1 MVSKGTDT
9 ISIDDVRRITTDY
22 EVVNKYLG
30 INVVPSNINSILRE
44 DKNPS
49 LCIFPY
55 KDSLFFKDFGTNQ
68 SGNIYQLLSL
78 YWNIPLNQV
87 YRKIYNDFT
96 SANYKSCCCKN
107 KISKTIIKR
116 KSNINIKVKIRNWK
130 PWDIEYWS
138 SYGISL
144 KWLEYCDIFP
154 ISHIFL
160 IHQNGEQLTISADKY
175 AYVYIER
182 KDNKV
187 SLKIYQPYSTNFKW
201 MSKHD
206 ASVWDLWTKIP
217 EKGDKLIITS
227 SRKDALCLWANTG
240 IPSLSLQGEGYVP
253 KEKVINQLKE
263 RYNKIYVFYDND
275 FKNKVN
281 NGRNY
286 GRILAEKFNL
296 QQIEIPT
303 EYKSKDPSD
312 LYKNWGKE
320 VFLNVINQLIN

>member
-30 INVVPSNINSILRE
+30 ISVVPSNINSILRE

-55 KDSLFFKDFGTNQ
+55 KDGLFYKDFGTNQ

-87 YRKIYNDFT
+87 YRKIVTDFN
-96 SANYKSCCCKN
+96 SNNKLSCCK
-107 KISKTIIKR
+107 KSSKTIIKR

-160 IHQNGEQLTISADKY
+160 IHQNGEQLIISADKY

>member
-30 INVVPSNINSILRE
+30 ISVVPSNINSILRE

-96 SANYKSCCCKN
+96 SVNYKSCCCKN
-107 KISKTIIKR
+107 KISKTIIKK

-160 IHQNGEQLTISADKY
+160 IHQNGEQLIISADKY

-240 IPSLSLQGEGYVP
+240 IPSLSLQGEGYIP

>member
-1 MVSKGTDT
+1 MISKGTDT
-9 ISIDDVRRITTDY
+9 IVIEDVRRVTTDY

-30 INVVPSNINSILRE
+30 ISVVPSNINSILRE

-96 SANYKSCCCKN
+96 SVNYKSCCCKN
-107 KISKTIIKR
+107 RITKTIIKK
-116 KSNINIKVKIRNWK
+116 KSNIDIKVKIRDWK
-130 PWDIEYWS
+130 PWDIEYWN
-138 SYGISL
+138 SYGIN
-144 KWLEYCDIFP
+144 KQWLNYCDIFP

-160 IHQNGEQLTISADKY
+160 IHQNGEQIVISADKY

-217 EKGDKLIITS
+217 DKGDKLIITS

-240 IPSLSLQGEGYVP
+240 IPSLSLQGEGYIP
-253 KEKVINQLKE
+253 KEKVINQLKD
-263 RYNKIYVFYDND
+263 RYKKIYVFYDND
-275 FKNKVN
+275 FKNEVN

-286 GRILAEKFNL
+286 GKAIADKFDL

-320 VFLNVINQLIN
+320 VFLNVINSLIN

>member
-30 INVVPSNINSILRE
+30 ISVVPSNINSILRE

-55 KDSLFFKDFGTNQ
+55 KDSLFYKDFGTNQ

-87 YRKIYNDFT
+87 YRKIITDFN
-96 SANYKSCCCKN
+96 SNNKLSCCK
-107 KISKTIIKR
+107 KSSKTIIKR

-160 IHQNGEQLTISADKY
+160 IHQNGEQLIISADKY

-275 FKNKVN
+275 FENKVN

>member
-30 INVVPSNINSILRE
+30 ISVVPSNINSILRE

-49 LCIFPY
+49 LCIFSY
-55 KDSLFFKDFGTNQ
+55 KDGLFYKDFGTNQ

-87 YRKIYNDFT
+87 YRKIITDFN
-96 SANYKSCCCKN
+96 SNNKLSCCK
-107 KISKTIIKR
+107 KSSKTIIKR

-160 IHQNGEQLTISADKY
+160 IHQNGEQLIISADKY

>member
-30 INVVPSNINSILRE
+30 ISVVPSNINSILRE

-107 KISKTIIKR
+107 NISKTIIKK
-116 KSNINIKVKIRNWK
+116 KSNINIKVKIRDWK

-160 IHQNGEQLTISADKY
+160 IHQNGEQLIISADKY

>member
-1 MVSKGTDT
+1 MISKGTDT
-9 ISIDDVRRITTDY
+9 IVIEDVRRVTTDY

-30 INVVPSNINSILRE
+30 ISVVPSNINSILRE

-96 SANYKSCCCKN
+96 SVNYKSCCCKN
-107 KISKTIIKR
+107 RITKTIIKK
-116 KSNINIKVKIRNWK
+116 KSNIDIKVKIREWK

-138 SYGISL
+138 SYGIN
-144 KWLEYCDIFP
+144 KQWLNYCDIFP

-160 IHQNGEQLTISADKY
+160 IHQNGEQIVISADKY

-240 IPSLSLQGEGYVP
+240 IPSLSLQGEGYIP
-253 KEKVINQLKE
+253 KEKVINQLKD
-263 RYNKIYVFYDND
+263 RYKKIYVFYDND
-275 FKNKVN
+275 FKNEVN

-286 GRILAEKFNL
+286 GKAIADKFDL

-320 VFLNVINQLIN
+320 VFLNVINSLIN

>member
-30 INVVPSNINSILRE
+30 IRVVPSNINSILRE

-107 KISKTIIKR
+107 KISKTIIKK

>member
-30 INVVPSNINSILRE
+30 ISVVPSNINSILRE

-107 KISKTIIKR
+107 KISKTIIKK
-116 KSNINIKVKIRNWK
+116 KSNINIKVKIRDWK

-160 IHQNGEQLTISADKY
+160 IHQNGEQLIISADKY

-263 RYNKIYVFYDND
+263 RYKKIYVFYDND

>member
-30 INVVPSNINSILRE
+30 ISVVPSNINSILRE

-55 KDSLFFKDFGTNQ
+55 KDGLFYKDFGTNQ

-87 YRKIYNDFT
+87 YRKIVTDFN
-96 SANYKSCCCKN
+96 SNNKLSCCK
-107 KISKTIIKR
+107 KSSKTIIKR

-144 KWLEYCDIFP
+144 KWLEYCDIYP

-160 IHQNGEQLTISADKY
+160 IHQNGEQLIISADKY
-175 AYVYIER
+175 AYVYVER

-263 RYNKIYVFYDND
+263 RYSKIYVFYDND
-275 FKNKVN
+275 FENKVN

>member
-1 MVSKGTDT
+1 MISKGTDT
-9 ISIDDVRRITTDY
+9 IVIEDVRRVTTDY

-30 INVVPSNINSILRE
+30 ISVVPSNINSILRE

-96 SANYKSCCCKN
+96 SVNYKSCCCKN
-107 KISKTIIKR
+107 RITKTIIKK
-116 KSNINIKVKIRNWK
+116 KSNIDIKVKIREWK

-138 SYGISL
+138 SYGIN
-144 KWLEYCDIFP
+144 KQWLNYCDIFP

-160 IHQNGEQLTISADKY
+160 IHQNGEQIVISADKY

-217 EKGDKLIITS
+217 DKGDKLIITS

-240 IPSLSLQGEGYVP
+240 IPSFSLQGEGYIP
-253 KEKVINQLKE
+253 KEKVINQLKD
-263 RYNKIYVFYDND
+263 RYKKIYVFYDND
-275 FKNKVN
+275 FKNEVN

-286 GRILAEKFNL
+286 GKAIADKFDL

-320 VFLNVINQLIN
+320 VFLNVINSLIN

>member
-30 INVVPSNINSILRE
+30 ISVVPSNINSILRE

-107 KISKTIIKR
+107 NISKTIIKK
-116 KSNINIKVKIRNWK
+116 KSNINIKVKIRDWK

-160 IHQNGEQLTISADKY
+160 IHQNGEQLIISADKY

-240 IPSLSLQGEGYVP
+240 IPSLSLQGEGYIP

>member
-1 MVSKGTDT
+1 MISKGTDT
-9 ISIDDVRRITTDY
+9 IVIEDVRRITTDY

-30 INVVPSNINSILRE
+30 ISVVPSNINSILRE

-96 SANYKSCCCKN
+96 SVNYKSCCCKN
-107 KISKTIIKR
+107 RITKTIIKK
-116 KSNINIKVKIRNWK
+116 KSNIDIKVKIREWK
-130 PWDIEYWS
+130 PWDIEYWN
-138 SYGISL
+138 SYGIN
-144 KWLEYCDIFP
+144 KQWLNYCDIFP

-160 IHQNGEQLTISADKY
+160 IHQNGEQIVISADKY

-217 EKGDKLIITS
+217 DKGDKLIITS

-240 IPSLSLQGEGYVP
+240 IPSLSLQGEGYIP
-253 KEKVINQLKE
+253 KEKVINQLKD
-263 RYNKIYVFYDND
+263 RYKKIYVFYDND
-275 FKNKVN
+275 FKNEVN

-286 GRILAEKFNL
+286 GKAIADKFDL

-320 VFLNVINQLIN
+320 VFLNVINSLIN

>member
-1 MVSKGTDT
+1 MISKGTDT
-9 ISIDDVRRITTDY
+9 IVIEDVRRVTTDY

-30 INVVPSNINSILRE
+30 ISVVPSNINSILRE

-96 SANYKSCCCKN
+96 SVNYKSCCCKN
-107 KISKTIIKR
+107 RITKTIIKK
-116 KSNINIKVKIRNWK
+116 KSNIDIKVKIRDWK

-138 SYGISL
+138 SYGIN
-144 KWLEYCDIFP
+144 KQWLNYCDIFP

-160 IHQNGEQLTISADKY
+160 IHQNGEQIVISADKY

-217 EKGDKLIITS
+217 DKGDKLIITS

-240 IPSLSLQGEGYVP
+240 IPSLSLQGEGYIP
-253 KEKVINQLKE
+253 KEKVINQLKD
-263 RYNKIYVFYDND
+263 RYKKIYVFYDND
-275 FKNKVN
+275 FKNEVN

-286 GRILAEKFNL
+286 GKAIADKFDL

-320 VFLNVINQLIN
+320 VFLNVINSLIN

>member
-1 MVSKGTDT
+1 MISKGTDT
-9 ISIDDVRRITTDY
+9 IVIEDVRRVTTDY

-30 INVVPSNINSILRE
+30 ISVVPSNINSILRE

-96 SANYKSCCCKN
+96 SVNYKSCCCKN
-107 KISKTIIKR
+107 RITKTIIKK
-116 KSNINIKVKIRNWK
+116 KSNIDIKVKIREWK

-138 SYGISL
+138 SYGIN
-144 KWLEYCDIFP
+144 KQWLNYCDIFP

-160 IHQNGEQLTISADKY
+160 IHQNGEQIVISADKY
-175 AYVYIER
+175 VYLYIER

-240 IPSLSLQGEGYVP
+240 IPSLSLQGEGYIP
-253 KEKVINQLKE
+253 KEKVINQLKD
-263 RYNKIYVFYDND
+263 RYKKIYVFYDND
-275 FKNKVN
+275 FKNEVN

-286 GRILAEKFNL
+286 GKAIADKFDL

-320 VFLNVINQLIN
+320 VFLNVINSLIN

>member
-9 ISIDDVRRITTDY
+9 ISIDDVRRITTDS

-30 INVVPSNINSILRE
+30 ISVVPSNINSILRE

-107 KISKTIIKR
+107 KISKTIIKK
-116 KSNINIKVKIRNWK
+116 KSNINIKVKIRDWK

-160 IHQNGEQLTISADKY
+160 IHQNGEQLIISADKY

-240 IPSLSLQGEGYVP
+240 IPSLSLQGEGYIP

>member
-30 INVVPSNINSILRE
+30 ISVVPSNINSILRE

-107 KISKTIIKR
+107 KISKTIIKK

-187 SLKIYQPYSTNFKW
+187 SLKIYQPYSINFKW

>member
-30 INVVPSNINSILRE
+30 ISVVPSNINSILRE

-55 KDSLFFKDFGTNQ
+55 KDSLFYKDFGTNQ

-87 YRKIYNDFT
+87 YRKIITDFN
-96 SANYKSCCCKN
+96 SNNKLSCCK
-107 KISKTIIKR
+107 KSSKTIIKR

-144 KWLEYCDIFP
+144 KWLEYCDIYP

-160 IHQNGEQLTISADKY
+160 IHQNGEQLIISADKY

-263 RYNKIYVFYDND
+263 RYSKIYVFYDND
-275 FKNKVN
+275 FENKVN

>member
-30 INVVPSNINSILRE
+30 ISVVPSNINSILRE

-107 KISKTIIKR
+107 KISKTIIKK

-160 IHQNGEQLTISADKY
+160 IHQNGEQLIISADKY

-263 RYNKIYVFYDND
+263 RYSKIYVFYDND
-275 FKNKVN
+275 FENKVN

>member
-1 MVSKGTDT
+1 MISKGTDT
-9 ISIDDVRRITTDY
+9 IVIEDVRRVTTDY
-22 EVVNKYLG
+22 EVANKYLG
-30 INVVPSNINSILRE
+30 INSVPSNINSILRE

-96 SANYKSCCCKN
+96 SVNYKSCCCKN
-107 KISKTIIKR
+107 RITKTIIKK
-116 KSNINIKVKIRNWK
+116 KSNIDIKVKIRDWK

-138 SYGISL
+138 SYGIS
-144 KWLEYCDIFP
+144 KEWLNYCDIFP
-154 ISHIFL
+154 ISYIFL
-160 IHQNGEQLTISADKY
+160 IHQNGEQIVISADKY

-240 IPSLSLQGEGYVP
+240 IPSLSLQGEGYIP
-253 KEKVINQLKE
+253 KEKVINQLKD
-263 RYNKIYVFYDND
+263 RYKKIYVFYDND
-275 FKNKVN
+275 FKNEVN

-286 GRILAEKFNL
+286 GKAIADKFDL

-320 VFLNVINQLIN
+320 VFLNVINSLIN

>member
-1 MVSKGTDT
+1 MISKGTDT
-9 ISIDDVRRITTDY
+9 IVIEDVRRVTTDY

-30 INVVPSNINSILRE
+30 ISVVPSNINSILRE

-96 SANYKSCCCKN
+96 SVNYKSCCCKN
-107 KISKTIIKR
+107 RITKTIIKK
-116 KSNINIKVKIRNWK
+116 KSNIDIKVKIREWK
-130 PWDIEYWS
+130 PWDIEYWG
-138 SYGISL
+138 SYGIS
-144 KWLEYCDIFP
+144 KEWLNYCDIFP
-154 ISHIFL
+154 ISYIFL
-160 IHQNGEQLTISADKY
+160 IHQNGEQIVISADKY

-217 EKGDKLIITS
+217 DKGDKLIITS

-240 IPSLSLQGEGYVP
+240 IPSLSLQGEGYIP
-253 KEKVINQLKE
+253 KEKVINQLKD
-263 RYNKIYVFYDND
+263 RYKKIYVFYDND
-275 FKNKVN
+275 FKNEVN

-286 GRILAEKFNL
+286 GKAIADKFDL

-320 VFLNVINQLIN
+320 VFLNVINSLIN

>member
-30 INVVPSNINSILRE
+30 ISVVPSNINSILRE

-96 SANYKSCCCKN
+96 SVNYKSCCCKN
-107 KISKTIIKR
+107 RITKTIIKK
-116 KSNINIKVKIRNWK
+116 KSNIDIKVKIREWK
-130 PWDIEYWS
+130 SWDIEYWS
-138 SYGISL
+138 SYGIS
-144 KWLEYCDIFP
+144 KEWLNYCDIFP

-160 IHQNGEQLTISADKY
+160 IHQNGEQIVTSADKY

>member
-30 INVVPSNINSILRE
+30 ISVVPSNINSILRE

-55 KDSLFFKDFGTNQ
+55 KDGLFYKDFGTNQ

-87 YRKIYNDFT
+87 YRKIITDFN
-96 SANYKSCCCKN
+96 SNNKLSCCK
-107 KISKTIIKR
+107 KSSKTIIKR

-144 KWLEYCDIFP
+144 KWLEYCDIYP

-160 IHQNGEQLTISADKY
+160 IHQNGEQLIISADKY

-263 RYNKIYVFYDND
+263 RYSKIYVFYDND

>member
-30 INVVPSNINSILRE
+30 ISVVPSNINSILRE

-96 SANYKSCCCKN
+96 STNYKSCCCKN
-107 KISKTIIKR
+107 KISKTIIKK

-160 IHQNGEQLTISADKY
+160 IHQNGEQLIISADKY

-275 FKNKVN
+275 FENKVN

>member
-30 INVVPSNINSILRE
+30 ISVVTSNINSILRE

-107 KISKTIIKR
+107 KISKTIIKK
-116 KSNINIKVKIRNWK
+116 KSNINIKVKIRDWK

-160 IHQNGEQLTISADKY
+160 IHQNGEQLIISADKY

>member
-30 INVVPSNINSILRE
+30 ISVVPSNINSILRE

-55 KDSLFFKDFGTNQ
+55 KDGLFYKDFGTNQ

-87 YRKIYNDFT
+87 YRKIVTDFN
-96 SANYKSCCCKN
+96 SNNKLSCCK
-107 KISKTIIKR
+107 KSSKTIIKR

-138 SYGISL
+138 SYGINL
-144 KWLEYCDIFP
+144 KWLKYCDIYP

-160 IHQNGEQLTISADKY
+160 IHQNGEQLIISADKY

-275 FKNKVN
+275 FENKVN

>member
-30 INVVPSNINSILRE
+30 ISVVPSNINSILRE

-55 KDSLFFKDFGTNQ
+55 KDGLFYKDFGTNQ

-87 YRKIYNDFT
+87 YRKIITDFN
-96 SANYKSCCCKN
+96 SNNKLSCFKKS
-107 KISKTIIKR
+107 SKTIIKR

-160 IHQNGEQLTISADKY
+160 IHQNGEQLIISADKY

-263 RYNKIYVFYDND
+263 RYSKIYVFYDND
-275 FKNKVN
+275 FENKVN

>member
-30 INVVPSNINSILRE
+30 ISVVPSNINSILRE

-55 KDSLFFKDFGTNQ
+55 KDGLFYKDFGTNQ

-87 YRKIYNDFT
+87 YRKIITDFN
-96 SANYKSCCCKN
+96 SNNKLSCCK
-107 KISKTIIKR
+107 KSSKTIIKR

-144 KWLEYCDIFP
+144 KWLEYCDIYP

-160 IHQNGEQLTISADKY
+160 IHQNGEQLIISADKY

-263 RYNKIYVFYDND
+263 RYSKIYVFYDND
-275 FKNKVN
+275 FENKVN

>member
-30 INVVPSNINSILRE
+30 ISVVPSNINSILRE

-160 IHQNGEQLTISADKY
+160 IHQNGEQLIISADKY

>member
-1 MVSKGTDT
+1 MISKGTDT
-9 ISIDDVRRITTDY
+9 IVIEDVRRVTTDY
-22 EVVNKYLG
+22 EVANKYLG
-30 INVVPSNINSILRE
+30 INSVPSNINSILRE

-68 SGNIYQLLSL
+68 SGNIYQLFSL

-107 KISKTIIKR
+107 KISKTIIKK
-116 KSNINIKVKIRNWK
+116 KSNINIKVKIRDWK

-160 IHQNGEQLTISADKY
+160 IHQNGEQLIISADKY

-263 RYNKIYVFYDND
+263 RYSKIYVFYDND

>member
-30 INVVPSNINSILRE
+30 ISVVPSNINSILRE

-55 KDSLFFKDFGTNQ
+55 KDGLFYKDFGTNQ

-87 YRKIYNDFT
+87 YRKIITDFN
-96 SANYKSCCCKN
+96 SNNKLCCCK
-107 KISKTIIKR
+107 KSSKTIIKR

-160 IHQNGEQLTISADKY
+160 IHQNGEQLIISADKY

-263 RYNKIYVFYDND
+263 RYSKIYVFYDND
-275 FKNKVN
+275 FENKVN

>member
-107 KISKTIIKR
+107 KISKTIIKK
-116 KSNINIKVKIRNWK
+116 KSNINIKVKIRDWK

>member
-1 MVSKGTDT
+1 MCVFK
-9 ISIDDVRRITTDY
+9 
-22 EVVNKYLG
+22 
-30 INVVPSNINSILRE
+30 
-44 DKNPS
+44 
-49 LCIFPY
+49 Y
-55 KDSLFFKDFGTNQ
+55 KDGLFYKDFGTNQ

-87 YRKIYNDFT
+87 YRKIITDFN
-96 SANYKSCCCKN
+96 SNNKLSCCK
-107 KISKTIIKR
+107 KSSKTIIKR

-160 IHQNGEQLTISADKY
+160 IHQNGEQLIISADKY

>member
-9 ISIDDVRRITTDY
+9 ISIDDVRGITTDY

-30 INVVPSNINSILRE
+30 ISVVPSNINSILRE

-107 KISKTIIKR
+107 KISKTIIKK
-116 KSNINIKVKIRNWK
+116 KSNINIKVKIRDWK

-160 IHQNGEQLTISADKY
+160 IHQNGEQLIISADKY

-263 RYNKIYVFYDND
+263 RYSKIYVFYDND

>member
-30 INVVPSNINSILRE
+30 ISVVPSNINSILRE

-96 SANYKSCCCKN
+96 SVNYKSCCCKN
-107 KISKTIIKR
+107 RITKTIIKK
-116 KSNINIKVKIRNWK
+116 KSNIDIKVKIREWK

-138 SYGISL
+138 SYGIN
-144 KWLEYCDIFP
+144 KQWLNYCDIFP

-160 IHQNGEQLTISADKY
+160 IHQNGEQIVISADKY

-206 ASVWDLWTKIP
+206 SSVWDLWTKIP

-240 IPSLSLQGEGYVP
+240 IPSLSLQGEGYIP
-253 KEKVINQLKE
+253 KEKVINQLKD
-263 RYNKIYVFYDND
+263 RYKKIYVFYDND
-275 FKNKVN
+275 FKNEVN

-286 GRILAEKFNL
+286 GKAIADKFDL

-320 VFLNVINQLIN
+320 VFLNVINSLIN

>member
-30 INVVPSNINSILRE
+30 ISVVPSNINSILRE

-87 YRKIYNDFT
+87 YRKIVTDFN
-96 SANYKSCCCKN
+96 SNNKLSCCK
-107 KISKTIIKR
+107 KSSKTIIKR

-144 KWLEYCDIFP
+144 KWLEYCDIYP

-160 IHQNGEQLTISADKY
+160 IHQNGEQLIISADKY

-263 RYNKIYVFYDND
+263 RYSKIYVFYDND
-275 FKNKVN
+275 FENKVN

>member
-1 MVSKGTDT
+1 MISKGTDT
-9 ISIDDVRRITTDY
+9 IVIEDVRRVTTDY
-22 EVVNKYLG
+22 EVANKYLG
-30 INVVPSNINSILRE
+30 ISVVPSNINSILRE

-96 SANYKSCCCKN
+96 SVNYKSCCCKN
-107 KISKTIIKR
+107 KISKTIIKK
-116 KSNINIKVKIRNWK
+116 KSNIDIKVKIREWK

-138 SYGISL
+138 SYGIN
-144 KWLEYCDIFP
+144 KQWLNYCDIFP

-160 IHQNGEQLTISADKY
+160 IHQNGEQIVISADKY

-217 EKGDKLIITS
+217 DKGDKLIITS

-240 IPSLSLQGEGYVP
+240 IPSLSLQGEGYIP
-253 KEKVINQLKE
+253 KEKVINQLKD
-263 RYNKIYVFYDND
+263 RYKKIYVFYDND
-275 FKNKVN
+275 FKNEVN

-286 GRILAEKFNL
+286 GKAIADKFDL

-320 VFLNVINQLIN
+320 VFLNVINSLIN

>member
-30 INVVPSNINSILRE
+30 ISVVPSNINSILRE

-55 KDSLFFKDFGTNQ
+55 KDGLFYKDFGTNQ

-87 YRKIYNDFT
+87 YRKIITDFN
-96 SANYKSCCCKN
+96 SNNKLSCCK
-107 KISKTIIKR
+107 KSSKTIIKR

-144 KWLEYCDIFP
+144 KWLEYCDIYP

-160 IHQNGEQLTISADKY
+160 IHQNGEQLIISADKY

-182 KDNKV
+182 KDNKI

-263 RYNKIYVFYDND
+263 RYSKIYVFYDND
-275 FKNKVN
+275 FENKVN
-281 NGRNY
+281 NGRTY

>member
-9 ISIDDVRRITTDY
+9 IVIDDVRRVTTDY

-30 INVVPSNINSILRE
+30 ISVVPSNINSILRE

-96 SANYKSCCCKN
+96 SVNYKSCCCKN
-107 KISKTIIKR
+107 RITKTIIKK
-116 KSNINIKVKIRNWK
+116 KSNIDIKVKIREWK
-130 PWDIEYWS
+130 PWDIEYWG
-138 SYGISL
+138 SYGIN
-144 KWLEYCDIFP
+144 KQWLNYCDIFP

-160 IHQNGEQLTISADKY
+160 IHQNGEQIVVSADKY

-182 KDNKV
+182 KDDKV
-187 SLKIYQPYSTNFKW
+187 SLKVYQPYSTNFKW

-217 EKGDKLIITS
+217 DKGDKLIITS

-240 IPSLSLQGEGYVP
+240 IPSLSLQGEGYIP
-253 KEKVINQLKE
+253 KEKVINQLKD
-263 RYNKIYVFYDND
+263 RYKKIYVFYDND
-275 FKNKVN
+275 FKNEVN

-286 GRILAEKFNL
+286 GKTIADKFDL

-320 VFLNVINQLIN
+320 VFLNVINSLIN

>member
-1 MVSKGTDT
+1 MISKGTDT
-9 ISIDDVRRITTDY
+9 IVIEDVRRITTDY

-30 INVVPSNINSILRE
+30 ISVVPSNINSILRE

-96 SANYKSCCCKN
+96 SVNYKSCCCKN
-107 KISKTIIKR
+107 RITKTIIKK
-116 KSNINIKVKIRNWK
+116 KSNIDIKVKIREWK
-130 PWDIEYWS
+130 PWDIKYWS
-138 SYGISL
+138 SYGIN
-144 KWLEYCDIFP
+144 KQWLNYCDIFP

-160 IHQNGEQLTISADKY
+160 IHQNGEQIVISADKY

-240 IPSLSLQGEGYVP
+240 IPSLSLQGEGYIP
-253 KEKVINQLKE
+253 KEKVINQLKD
-263 RYNKIYVFYDND
+263 RYKKIYVFYDND
-275 FKNKVN
+275 FKNEVN

-286 GRILAEKFNL
+286 GKAIADKFDL

-320 VFLNVINQLIN
+320 VFLNVINSLIN